1 MVRTITACEPH
12 ASATAFIGGKLLF
25 FRRQRVAIHEQ
36 EFSTIQTNAFRAVT
50 LSAFNVANGTD
61 VGANFDLMSIQR
73 DCRQIFQFCEFRFLG
88 RNLLLDGAQLLNNIV
103 GRVDVNLVVYGI
115 QNQIVRRFSPER

>member
-1 MVRTITACEPH
+1 
-12 ASATAFIGGKLLF
+12 
-25 FRRQRVAIHEQ
+25 
-36 EFSTIQTNAFRAVT
+36 
-50 LSAFNVANGTD
+50 
-61 VGANFDLMSIQR
+61 MSIQR

-115 QNQIVRRFSPER
+115 QNQIVAVFHLSGDATGTYDRWQFQRTRHDGGMRRASARVGDEAQHFLQVQLCGF